1 MDKLPISPFPQQ
13 TIKVECTPGCP
24 HQKRWSGQGGQ
35 IWSRDGL
42 RGEGGNEML
51 GVSCCF
57 VGLCIASKNSD
68 MNINATLETQRS
80 PNAAVWLLNLS
91 IFRKSPKTTRPC
103 AHGENSNTFICV
115 TAKTGACW
123 VGAGKCWAKT
133 SWIFSLEFRWHLSSA
148 VNMLMNRKIK
158 QLPMDSYKSP
168 RFSDVKKNVLELET
182 TKNPTNFLLNNPMI
196 CFYP

>member
-1 MDKLPISPFPQQ
+1 MVRICKDDIQNHWLMDKLPISPFPQQ

-57 VGLCIASKNSD
+57 CWALHSQQEFRHDHQCHTWDA
-68 MNINATLETQRS
+68 ERS

-115 TAKTGACW
+115 TAKTGAGW
-123 VGAGKCWAKT
+123 VGAGKTWAKT
-133 SWIFSLEFRWHLSSA
+133 CWIFSLDFRWHLS
-148 VNMLMNRKIK
+148 
-158 QLPMDSYKSP
+158 
-168 RFSDVKKNVLELET
+168 FSSEHVDES
-182 TKNPTNFLLNNPMI
+182 
-196 CFYP
+196 

>member
-1 MDKLPISPFPQQ
+1 MVRICKDDIQNHWSRSRCLGVRFCMWVLFDKHFARSPFPQQ

-51 GVSCCF
+51 VVSCCF
-57 VGLCIASKNSD
+57 AGLCIASKSSD
-68 MNINATLETQRS
+68 MTINATLETQRS

-115 TAKTGACW
+115 MAKTGAGW
-123 VGAGKCWAKT
+123 VGAGKSWAKT
-133 SWIFSLEFRWHLSSA
+133 CWIFSLDFRWHLS
-148 VNMLMNRKIK
+148 
-158 QLPMDSYKSP
+158 
-168 RFSDVKKNVLELET
+168 FSSEHVEES
-182 TKNPTNFLLNNPMI
+182 
-196 CFYP
+196 